1 METEENIADTY
12 DRLGSVSLRHDID
25 LAKAEEWFNKS
36 LDIRKRHMEKLPT
49 RQHRMGLATSFHKLA
64 QVAMQRGE
72 LPKVIS
78 FHTDHVK
85 NLEEVYAGRSWSMRA
100 RRELA
105 EAQGLLGDDLMLARR
120 NEEGHK
126 LYATSL
132 KLYQQLLAAE
142 LDDPTYR
149 STLAHAHYRFG
160 TSFLRLG
167 YPKSSRLEFEECL
180 KLRKLV
186 YDGVKDELQR
196 LHMQSTYMY
205 ALARCGKHVEAAE
218 MATNVRKKL
227 GTISAHVAFA
237 GGCYGLCRAAVGEGK
252 PEAALTPE
260 EKQLRKRYLDL
271 ALECLEEARQNS
283 FKEILYLEKDSDFEV
298 LRGVP
303 EFEAWLDSFRESL
316 KKK

>member
-1 METEENIADTY
+1 
-12 DRLGSVSLRHDID
+12 
-25 LAKAEEWFNKS
+25 
-36 LDIRKRHMEKLPT
+36 
-49 RQHRMGLATSFHKLA
+49 
-64 QVAMQRGE
+64 
-72 LPKVIS
+72 
-78 FHTDHVK
+78 
-85 NLEEVYAGRSWSMRA
+85 
-100 RRELA
+100 
-105 EAQGLLGDDLMLARR
+105 
-120 NEEGHK
+120 
-126 LYATSL
+126 
-132 KLYQQLLAAE
+132 
-142 LDDPTYR
+142 
-149 STLAHAHYRFG
+149 
-160 TSFLRLG
+160 
-167 YPKSSRLEFEECL
+167 
-180 KLRKLV
+180 
-186 YDGVKDELQR
+186 
-196 LHMQSTYMY
+196 MY